1 MRFLIST
8 FLTIYGLYTSI
19 SLFGP
24 GTCSFDGEAGGRI
37 VYINRFYDDTG
48 VISCNLAGLIIIV
61 GIVLYWINIISKF
74 KKSENYQDYK
84 DEPSHFSKLNSEKSL
99 EIDNLKDKLN
109 KLNEEDE
116 LELLREKLN
125 RKRLERGLISLS
137 EYEQLE
143 QDIKNTREI
152 YKAYK
157 TDYFE
162 IIDDKKSAK
171 SEKYFGTLV
180 FSPLSL
186 FMLYTG
192 LNSNV
197 WLLTVL
203 GLLSALILIYN
214 FSSKSKFIK
223 WSDSEIERLIIEK
236 DSSLKELKKLK
247 TIYKNETI

>member
-74 KKSENYQDYK
+74 KKSEYYQDYK
-84 DEPSHFSKLNSEKSL
+84 DEPSHFSKLNNEKSL

-152 YKAYK
+152 YNAYK

-171 SEKYFGTLV
+171 SVKYFGTLV
-180 FSPLSL
+180 FSLLSL

-192 LNSNV
+192 LNLNV
-197 WLLTVL
+197 WFLTVL
-203 GLLSALILIYN
+203 GILSALILIYN
-214 FSSKSKFIK
+214 FSSKSKYIK
-223 WSDSEIERLIIEK
+223 WSESEIERLTIEK

-247 TIYKNETI
+247 KIYKNQTI